1 MTLLIFMLV
10 LCVIL
15 QIHKEIVMAII
26 KEIIIESVKVVGK
39 FKAIEVAT
47 DTVIKE
53 DGTEIS
59 RSRHRHVLH
68 SISGSSQDKDGVW
81 THTDTDI
88 SGEDSEVQAIAN
100 AVWTDTVKA
109 NYKAYVESQEI

>member
-1 MTLLIFMLV
+1 
-10 LCVIL
+10 
-15 QIHKEIVMAII
+15 MAITKSI
-26 KEIIIESVKVVGK
+26 EIAKIEVVQK
-39 FKAIEVAT
+39 WNVQVAT

-59 RSRHRHVLH
+59 RSRHRHVLQPCT
-68 SISGSSQDKDGVW
+68 SKKDSDDKW

-88 SGEDSEVQAIAN
+88 SKEASEVQAVAN

-109 NYKAYVESQEI
+109 NYKTFVESQEV

>member
-1 MTLLIFMLV
+1 
-10 LCVIL
+10 
-15 QIHKEIVMAII
+15 MAIT
-26 KEIIIESVKVVGK
+26 KSTEISKIEVVGSWT
-39 FKAIEVAT
+39 IQVAT

-59 RSRHRHVLH
+59 RSRNRHVLQPF
-68 SISGSSQDKDGVW
+68 SSSFKTEDVDGSAIPILDSNGKKQW

-88 SGEDSEVQAIAN
+88 SKEATEVQAVAN

-109 NYKAYVESQEI
+109 NYKTFVESQEV

>member
-1 MTLLIFMLV
+1 
-10 LCVIL
+10 
-15 QIHKEIVMAII
+15 MAIT
-26 KEIIIESVKVVGK
+26 KEAVIEKIEVVGSWNVQ
-39 FKAIEVAT
+39 VAT

-59 RSRHRHVLH
+59 RSRHRHVLQPCT
-68 SISGSSQDKDGVW
+68 STKDSDDKW

-88 SGEDSEVQAIAN
+88 SKEASEVQAVAN

-109 NYKAYVESQEI
+109 NYKSFRESQEV

>member
-1 MTLLIFMLV
+1 
-10 LCVIL
+10 
-15 QIHKEIVMAII
+15 MAIT
-26 KEIIIESVKVVGK
+26 KEAVIEKIEVVQSWNVQ
-39 FKAIEVAT
+39 VAT

-59 RSRHRHVLH
+59 RSRHRHVLVPF
-68 SISGSSQDKDGVW
+68 SSSKDTDDKW

-88 SGEDSEVQAIAN
+88 SGESSEVQAVAN

-109 NYKAYVESQEI
+109 NYKTFVESQEV